1 MNNNNLTVLKLSDGV
16 FYLWDSQMDMIRAET
31 LLFGTRGIRSKG
43 KTLVIDIDI
52 LRYLNGGRTL
62 VSFLQS
68 KNLNHFDRVFFI
80 GTNSSFSSY
89 RIDRLK
95 KDLGNS
101 FKAITKRILVY
112 NIDKWLEVNKIG
124 RTQIEWVANV
134 CYQMSQDNRFLL
146 GQIRDRQHLARLK
159 QNISTIEARISK
171 REEEL
176 ANIQPLSEI
185 QKTNVRNI
193 KNMKWIDR
201 IEPASGDSLR
211 ILTKPLACTYVPN
224 IGKYIPYQ
232 YFEREDIL
240 YRMMKYQ
247 CLGKYFIVLPDYYIL
262 GSNFNFKGDENTRYP
277 ISRVRNVMIRNTY
290 FHGMAPHIGNGNACL
305 GELSGAISQAHKNGL
320 DMLLMSIE
328 AYLRSINLP
337 DAAGQRYYVLPMGDA
352 DGNVEVWPYVEDI
365 MKRNNVSFKD
375 NTRTLE
381 AYEEILNHPKL
392 APMCENFG
400 RPWDGSC
407 ESWSESK
414 QEENFKKCL
423 ELIKNRE
430 PEVYELI
437 MKRVEEGA
445 VL

>member
-1 MNNNNLTVLKLSDGV
+1 MT
-16 FYLWDSQMDMIRAET
+16 Q
-31 LLFGTRGIRSKG
+31 SKPAYF
-43 KTLVIDIDI
+43 I

-101 FKAITKRILVY
+101 FKAITKRVLVY
-112 NIDKWLEVNKIG
+112 NIDKWLEVNNIS
-124 RTQIEWVANV
+124 RAQLEWVANV

-146 GQIRDRQHLARLK
+146 GQIRDRQHLAKLK

-337 DAAGQRYYVLPMGDA
+337 DAAGQ
-352 DGNVEVWPYVEDI
+352 
-365 MKRNNVSFKD
+365 
-375 NTRTLE
+375 
-381 AYEEILNHPKL
+381 
-392 APMCENFG
+392 
-400 RPWDGSC
+400 
-407 ESWSESK
+407 
-414 QEENFKKCL
+414 
-423 ELIKNRE
+423 
-430 PEVYELI
+430 
-437 MKRVEEGA
+437 
-445 VL
+445 